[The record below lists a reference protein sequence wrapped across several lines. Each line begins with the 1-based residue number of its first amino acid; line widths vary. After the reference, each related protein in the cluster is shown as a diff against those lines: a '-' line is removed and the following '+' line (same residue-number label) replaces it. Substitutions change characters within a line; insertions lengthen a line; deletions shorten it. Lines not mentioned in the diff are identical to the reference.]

1 MAYGTQYISKVES
14 WTATGYDQDDVAL
27 DVDVT
32 ACMINGT
39 PAQDCDEWKEGT
51 INCKVEIDIGVPPSA
66 ITSLKVR
73 FYFNSMMT
81 AGNNTL
87 LPYTDPNS
95 VSNINE
101 VVKAY
106 GSPEIGTWV
115 EHICSP
121 AFIAQLADVGGKC
134 YVRLASG
141 EGGSSGSAKSK
152 LGEVEI
158 DVTWQ
163 TYPLAGVT
171 KDKDGNILGSSQV
184 ALFRV
189 ISEGPPKTYQFVE
202 SKTSNA
208 VTGAYS
214 FDVPAGPKYMVSAI
228 KPDGTTVMDV
238 TPSDLEGEVP

>member
-1 MAYGTQYISKVES
+1 MGYSTEYVSKVES
-14 WTATGYDQDDVAL
+14 WTATDYDQDDLAL

-32 ACMINGT
+32 SCMTNGT
-39 PAQDCDEWKEGT
+39 PSEECDEWKEGVL
-51 INCKVEIDIGVPPSA
+51 NVKVEIDIGVPPSA

-73 FYFNSMMT
+73 FYFTSFMT
-81 AGNNTL
+81 AGNMAL
-87 LPYTDPNS
+87 LPYTDLNS

-106 GSPEIGTWV
+106 DTPGQWI

-121 AFIAQLADVGGKC
+121 EFIAQLGDVGGKC
-134 YVRLASG
+134 CVRLASG
-141 EGGSSGSAKSK
+141 EGGVSGIAKPK

-158 DVTWQ
+158 DVEYQ
-163 TYPLAGVT
+163 TYPLSGVT
-171 KDKDGNILGSSQV
+171 KDKDGTILGSCQV

-189 ISEGPPKTYQFVE
+189 LSEGPPKTYKFVE
-202 SKTSNA
+202 SKTSDA

-214 FDVPAGPKYMVSAI
+214 FDVPEGIKYMVSAI

-238 TPSDLEGEVP
+238 TPSNLEGEVP